1 MKRIIPFFI
10 IICCLVAVSSCG
22 YDNFDEPKSMLT
34 GKVVYNGEP
43 VGVRSGS
50 SEFALFQDGYAL
62 HGSIPVYI
70 AQDGSYS
77 VNLFNGEYKLVRMGN
92 APWEKPSN
100 DTIRITVKGNTV
112 QDIPVTPYFFIKNA
126 AFTKNGNK
134 ITAKFTINKVVTN
147 ANMEDVSLYLGKG
160 ILTDNNHKEA
170 ALSLGNAVP
179 SGQETNAEIEIP
191 NSLAG
196 ESYIFARI
204 GVKSDKSS
212 EYCYSQSV
220 KVILK

>member
-1 MKRIIPFFI
+1 MKRIHLFII
-10 IICCLVAVSSCG
+10 IICCLFTASSCG

-34 GKVVYNGEP
+34 GKAVYNGEP
-43 VGVRSGS
+43 VAVRSGS

-77 VNLFNGEYKLVRMGN
+77 VNLFDGDYKLVRMGN
-92 APWEKPSN
+92 APWERPSN

-112 QDIPVTPYFFIKNA
+112 QDIPVTPYFFIKDA
-126 AFTKNGNK
+126 SFAKDGNK
-134 ITAKFTINKVVTN
+134 IIANFTINKIIAN

-160 ILTDNNHKEA
+160 ILTDNNQKEA
-170 ALSLGNAVP
+170 ALSLGNKIP
-179 SGQETNAEIEIP
+179 LEQKTTAEIDIP
-191 NSLAG
+191 DNLAN
-196 ESYIFARI
+196 EAYIYARI

-212 EYCYSQSV
+212 EYCYSQSI
-220 KVILK
+220 KVMLK

>member
-1 MKRIIPFFI
+1 MKKIIPFFI
-10 IICCLVAVSSCG
+10 MICCLMSISSCG
-22 YDNFDEPKSMLT
+22 YDNFDEPKAMLT
-34 GKVVYNGEP
+34 GKAVYNGEP
-43 VGVRSGS
+43 VAVRSGS

-112 QDIPVTPYFFIKNA
+112 QDIPVTPYFFIKNVSFA
-126 AFTKNGNK
+126 KNGNA
-134 ITAKFTINKVVTN
+134 IQATFTLNKVAST
-147 ANMEDVSLYLGKG
+147 ANLEDVSLYLGSG

-170 ALSLGNAVP
+170 VWSLGKDV
-179 SGQETNAEIEIP
+179 SLEQETTAEINIP
-191 NSLAG
+191 DKLAN
-196 ESYIFARI
+196 ETAIFARI

-212 EYCYSQSV
+212 EYCYSQSI
-220 KVILK
+220 KIALN